1 MTRRREPRLFV
12 FMHLRGW
19 SLLGVVGL
27 WWMPVAARADQ
38 TTTSPALACRA
49 FARNAALGMGARIYT
64 PNVDDMPM
72 LGPGAWVPSLDRALG
87 DVETRKLTVGT
98 TVILY
103 TPRDY
108 NWISL
113 VALRPAPTGFCVL
126 GTYGWSFGGRGSAIE
141 PAGKPTTRGK
151 TTRLHFK
158 LIGQYRST
166 LQPDGSRSGND
177 DEVEALELE
186 LTDTTLTLPLP
197 R

>member
-1 MTRRREPRLFV
+1 MR
-12 FMHLRGW
+12 MRGG
-19 SLLGVVGL
+19 SLLAVLGL

-38 TTTSPALACRA
+38 TTSPALACRA
-49 FARNAALGMGARIYT
+49 FARNPALGMGARIYT

-72 LGPGAWVPSLDRALG
+72 LGPGTWVPSLDRALG
-87 DVETRKLTVGT
+87 DVETRKLSVGT

-103 TPRDY
+103 TPRDS

-158 LIGQYRST
+158 LVGEYRSM
-166 LQPDGSRSGND
+166 LLPDGSRSATD
-177 DEVEALELE
+177 DAVEALELD
-186 LTDTTLTLPLP
+186 LTDTTLTLGSP